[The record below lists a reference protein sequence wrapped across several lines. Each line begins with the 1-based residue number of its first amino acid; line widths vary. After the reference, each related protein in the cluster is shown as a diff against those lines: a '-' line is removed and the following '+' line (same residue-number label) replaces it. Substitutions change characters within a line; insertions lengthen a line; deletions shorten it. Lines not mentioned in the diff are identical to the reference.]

1 LIQEAHNAYN
11 TGDYAKAFSIYQE
24 LANSGNAEAQTS
36 LGFLYQNG
44 IGVEKS
50 EQRAY
55 ELYESASKSK
65 YPMAC
70 FNLALIYKDGIEGV
84 EPNQFRAH
92 ELMLDAAIGEIPQA
106 MFEVA
111 LMLELGLGCV
121 QNYSE
126 AAFWYEEAA
135 KRAHVEAFNNLGV
148 LYKDALGVEQS
159 FQKALICFQRAS
171 DASLPEAQ
179 YNLGL
184 MYDQGLGVEVDND
197 KALELCRK
205 AAYNGHEKAKKIIAG
220 LQENGQIVW

>member
-11 TGDYAKAFSIYQE
+11 AQDYERAFGIYEE
-24 LANSGNAEAQTS
+24 LANSGNVEAQTS
-36 LGFLYQNG
+36 LGFLYQNA
-44 IGVEKS
+44 IGVDKDEKK
-50 EQRAY
+50 ACK
-55 ELYESASKSK
+55 LYESASKTK

-70 FNLALIYKDGIEGV
+70 YNLSLIYKDGIDGI

-111 LMLELGLGCV
+111 LMLESGLGCV

-159 FQKALICFQRAS
+159 FERALICFQRAS
-171 DASLPEAQ
+171 EASLPEAQ

-205 AAYNGHEKAKKIIAG
+205 AAYNGHEKAKKIIAS
-220 LQENGQIVW
+220 LQESGQIVW